1 MPDFTIGYVN
11 QTLVG
16 SHSVNGIDKSYAQSD
31 RFQSVQVGMQIPL
44 FYGSTRKKMQLIQ
57 LDIAQRNN
65 EKDYILN
72 NLTNQYK
79 QLVAAYQTALNDYQ
93 MYEDHLLNQLKLMK
107 EQATILFATGE
118 ISMIEFLQTKQQ
130 CVDLEL
136 NYLETIK
143 TVNEAIY
150 QLNWFVTQ

>member
-1 MPDFTIGYVN
+1 
-11 QTLVG
+11 
-16 SHSVNGIDKSYAQSD
+16 
-31 RFQSVQVGMQIPL
+31 MQIPL

>member
-1 MPDFTIGYVN
+1 VN

-16 SHSVNGIDKSYAQSD
+16 SHSVNGIDKSYTQSD
-31 RFQSVQVGMQIPL
+31 RFQSVQVGLQIPL

-72 NLTNQYK
+72 SLTNQYK
-79 QLVAAYQTALNDYQ
+79 QLAATYQTALNDYQ
-93 MYEDHLLNQLKLMK
+93 MYEDHLLSQIKLMN
-107 EQATILFATGE
+107 EQATIMFSTGE

-143 TVNEAIY
+143 SVNEAIY